1 LSAYRVYV
9 IPSAWREIRNLPGHV
24 RQRVRRA
31 VGALADEP
39 RPAQSKRLEITE
51 VGREARR
58 IRLGDWRILYAI
70 VERDKL
76 VGVVG
81 VRKRP
86 PYDYGDLAALLAQ
99 L

>member
-1 LSAYRVYV
+1 MD
-9 IPSAWREIRNLPGHV
+9 
-24 RQRVRRA
+24 
-31 VGALADEP
+31 ALANDP
-39 RPAQSKRLEITE
+39 RPTRSKRLDLPEA
-51 VGREARR
+51 GREARR
-58 IRLGDWRILYAI
+58 IRLDDWRILYAI
-70 VERDKL
+70 AERDKL

>member
-1 LSAYRVYV
+1 LSAYRVYA
-9 IPSAWREIRNLPGHV
+9 IPPAWREIRSLPGHV

-31 VGALADEP
+31 VDALADDP
-39 RPAQSKRLEITE
+39 RPAQSKRLEARG
-51 VGREARR
+51 VGQEARR

-70 VERDKL
+70 VEGDKL

-86 PYDYGDLAALLAQ
+86 PYDYGDLAALLGQ